1 MSILQEKKELLNSSK
16 QFLQYLE
23 SQKFNPEFYEK
34 ILELN
39 QGVDTSISSLL
50 KGDNQFLL
58 STKVDYQEVIDSGIR
73 GAYGYVREDGIY
85 VPKTLE
91 GDMYFFGGHLPKALY
106 PRYSYEYPAL
116 KEARCDYDVV
126 VSKGLSKEDKFDL
139 IINSNIAL
147 FLGDVLDLTKED
159 YEEVR
164 KELVCKLYRLR
175 SDSFNI
181 NISTDRDSTQNK
193 EFILLSRT
201 KRY

>member
-1 MSILQEKKELLNSSK
+1 MSILQERKELLVSSK
-16 QFLQYLE
+16 QFLEYLE

-39 QGVDTSISSLL
+39 QGVDTSISRWLE
-50 KGDNQFLL
+50 GDNQFLL
-58 STKVDYQEVIDSGIR
+58 STKVDYQDIIDSGIR

-91 GDMYFFGGHLPKALY
+91 GDRYFFGGHLPKVLY

-116 KEARCDYDVV
+116 REDRCDYDAV

-139 IINSNIAL
+139 IINSNMNL
-147 FLGDVLDLTKED
+147 FLGDVLDLSSED

-175 SDSFNI
+175 SDNYNMSI
-181 NISTDRDSTQNK
+181 TAERDSSNNK
-193 EFILLSRT
+193 EYILLSRT

>member
-1 MSILQEKKELLNSSK
+1 MSILQEKKELLVSTK
-16 QFLQYLE
+16 QFLEYLE

-39 QGVDTSISSLL
+39 QGVDTSISRLL
-50 KGDNQFLL
+50 EADNQFLL

-91 GDMYFFGGHLPKALY
+91 GDRYFFGGHLPKVLY

-116 KEARCDYDVV
+116 REDRCDYDVV

-139 IINSNIAL
+139 IINSNMAL
-147 FLGDVLDLTKED
+147 FLGDVLDLTAED
-159 YEEVR
+159 YKETR
-164 KELVCKLYRLR
+164 KELVCRLYRLR
-175 SDSFNI
+175 SDNYNMSI
-181 NISTDRDSTQNK
+181 TAERDSAKNK
-193 EFILLSRT
+193 EYVLLSRT